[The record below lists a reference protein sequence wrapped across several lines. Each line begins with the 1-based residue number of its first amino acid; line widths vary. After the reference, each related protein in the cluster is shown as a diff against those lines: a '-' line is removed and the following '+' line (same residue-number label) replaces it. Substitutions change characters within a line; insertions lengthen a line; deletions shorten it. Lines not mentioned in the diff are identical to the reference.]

1 MVESGKQKITDSTS
15 LDSGDSE
22 LTGDHVTKPKKKM
35 TRRKF
40 LKWLTAGGV
49 VGVGGLALDAFVI
62 EPHRFRITRHTI
74 SLPRLP
80 QEWDGLTIAHITD
93 IHLGKL
99 SDLDDAREIVDM
111 TNQLRPDLI
120 VLTGD
125 FVSRSDSISP
135 ALSEVLRD
143 LHAPMGKF
151 AVLGNHEYWTDSPR
165 IIETFEA
172 AGIKFLTND
181 NHIFT
186 RNDKALVLGGV
197 DDLMEGNPD
206 VLRAFRGIDKNV
218 PRILLCHNPDY
229 AEAMPAE
236 SNVDLMLC
244 GHTHGGQVKVP
255 LVGPLML
262 PIIHRKYAEGLV
274 DGPHCP
280 VFVSRGLGMVEIPV
294 RFNCPPEIP
303 LITLRKA

>member
-1 MVESGKQKITDSTS
+1 MLESDKQKITDFASP
-15 LDSGDSE
+15 DSVDSDAKGDCFQE
-22 LTGDHVTKPKKKM
+22 PRKEV

-49 VGVGGLALDAFVI
+49 VGFGGIAFDAFAI
-62 EPHRFRITRHTI
+62 EPHGFKVTKHTI

-80 QEWDGLTIAHITD
+80 QDWDGLTIAHITD
-93 IHLGKL
+93 THIGRL
-99 SDLDDAREIVDM
+99 SSLEDARQIVDM
-111 TNQLRPDLI
+111 TNQLHPDLI
-120 VLTGD
+120 VITGD
-125 FVSRSDSISP
+125 IVSRSDSISP

-143 LHAPMGKF
+143 LRAPMGKF
-151 AVLGNHEYWTDSPR
+151 AVLGNHEYWTDSPK

-186 RNDKALVLGGV
+186 RNAKALVLGGV
-197 DDLMEGNPD
+197 DDLMEGKPD
-206 VLRAFRGIDKNV
+206 VLRAFSGIDKNV

-229 AEAMPAE
+229 AEDMPAK

-244 GHTHGGQVKVP
+244 GHTHGGQVKIPLIGPP
-255 LVGPLML
+255 LV
-262 PIIHRKYAEGLV
+262 PITHKKYSEGLV

-303 LITLRKA
+303 LITLRAK

>member
-1 MVESGKQKITDSTS
+1 MTELGEQEIIDSTS
-15 LDSGDSE
+15 PDSGDPE
-22 LTGDHVTKPKKKM
+22 LKGDCLQKPKKKM

-49 VGVGGLALDAFVI
+49 VGLGGIALDAFVI
-62 EPHRFRITRHTI
+62 EPHGFKITKHTI
-74 SLPRLP
+74 TLPRLP
-80 QEWDGLTIAHITD
+80 QEWDGLTIAHVTD
-93 IHLGKL
+93 LHIGKL
-99 SDLDDAREIVDM
+99 SDLDNAREIVNM
-111 TNQLRPDLI
+111 TNQLHPDLI

-125 FVSRSDSISP
+125 FVSRADSISP

-151 AVLGNHEYWTDSPR
+151 AVLGNHEYWTDSPK
-165 IIETFEA
+165 IIATFEA
-172 AGIKFLTND
+172 VGIKFLTND
-181 NHIFT
+181 NHVFT
-186 RNDKALVLGGV
+186 RNGKALVLGGV
-197 DDLMEGNPD
+197 DDFMEGNPD
-206 VLRAFRGIDKNV
+206 VLRAFSGIDENV

-244 GHTHGGQVKVP
+244 GHTHGGQVKIPLIGPP
-255 LVGPLML
+255 LV
-262 PIIHRKYAEGLV
+262 PIDHRKYAEGLV

-303 LITLRKA
+303 LITLRAK